1 VIQPTDEFQH
11 RSVRTSLY
19 FSTSKLFIA
28 GNRKAAGTA
37 VRWWLL
43 PAHGVDVEAVT
54 RDVVGR
60 ELASTEAVWAGG
72 APLRYLW
79 RCLSDEE
86 RKEALAAPDVLRI
99 AFVRHP
105 ISRVFSTWSQKYLQR
120 EPGFNDGLPASFPQ
134 PPESVD
140 SRDQIRDMFTEFVV
154 SLSRWRGSWLKL
166 DGHLYPQNLV
176 LGHLLPDGATILPV
190 EQMADAVTLIVD
202 HLEQFGVSPG
212 PLPRINEAI
221 VGYDT
226 RLVSAEAAAGLARLY
241 RDDLETFSYAAEP
254 PPSPAR
260 EINLEWLNDV
270 RRRNERW
277 AIARRELI
285 ALRRQLRSVRPGN
298 RRVEVDALRRRCR
311 ELGLE
316 LDRMRASRSWRLTAP
331 LRRVEDWVRASRQ
344 ARVR

>member
-19 FSTSKLFIA
+19 FPTSKLFIA

-54 RDVVGR
+54 HDVVGR
-60 ELASTEAVWAGG
+60 ELAATEAVWAGA
-72 APLRYLW
+72 APLPFLW
-79 RCLSDEE
+79 RSLSDEE
-86 RKEALAAPDVLRI
+86 RKEALTASDVLRV

-105 ISRVFSTWSQKYLQR
+105 ISRIFSSWSQKYLQR
-120 EPGFNDGLPASFPQ
+120 EPGFNDGLPPSFPQ

-140 SRDQIRDMFTEFVV
+140 SPEQIRDMFTEFVA
-154 SLSRWRGSWLKL
+154 SLSQWRGSWLKL

-176 LGHLLPDGATILPV
+176 LGHLLPDGATILRV

-202 HLEQFGVSPG
+202 HLERFGVSPG
-212 PLPRINEAI
+212 PLPRVNEAI

-226 RLVSAEAAAGLARLY
+226 RLVGDEAAEHLAQLY
-241 RDDLETFSYAAEP
+241 SEDLELFSYDPEP
-254 PPSPAR
+254 PPSRAR
-260 EINLEWLNDV
+260 EINFEWLNDV

-285 ALRRQLRSVRPGN
+285 GLRRQLRPVRSGN
-298 RRVEVDALRRRCR
+298 LRSEVASLRRRCR

-331 LRRVEDWVRASRQ
+331 LRKIEDWVRASRQ
-344 ARVR
+344 ARER